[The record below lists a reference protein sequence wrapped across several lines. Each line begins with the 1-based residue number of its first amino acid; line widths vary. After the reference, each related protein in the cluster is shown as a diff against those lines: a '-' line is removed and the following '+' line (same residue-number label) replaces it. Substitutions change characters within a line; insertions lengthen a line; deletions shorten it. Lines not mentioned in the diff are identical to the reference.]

1 MVSMIQKTMLE
12 NYLKTPKSQMTIK
25 LLKVMIYFMTE
36 RKIIREELTT

>member
-12 NYLKTPKSQMTIK
+12 NYLKTLKSLTTIK